1 MRELSHPGPGVYLV
15 DMDSYG
21 GAATFLTMT
30 GCEQVRSVAAA
41 IAGDTESAAPT
52 HRAPMAAEPGP
63 LMLGRLPIGPS
74 GRS

>member
-1 MRELSHPGPGVYLV
+1 MRELSHPEPGVYLV
-15 DMDSYG
+15 GMDSHG

-41 IAGDTESAAPT
+41 IAGDTESAAPA
-52 HRAPMAAEPGP
+52 HRAPAAAEPGP
-63 LMLGRLPIGPS
+63 LMVGRLPTGPS

>member
-1 MRELSHPGPGVYLV
+1 MREPSHRGPGVYLV
-15 DMDSYG
+15 DMDSHG

-30 GCEQVRSVAAA
+30 GYEQVRSVTAA
-41 IAGDTESAAPT
+41 IAGGTESAAPT
-52 HRAPMAAEPGP
+52 HPAPTAAEPGP

>member
-15 DMDSYG
+15 GMDSRG

-30 GCEQVRSVAAA
+30 GYEQVRSVAAA

-52 HRAPMAAEPGP
+52 HRAAAAAEPAP
-63 LMLGRLPIGPS
+63 MMLGMPIGPS